1 MQNCRHKGLHCF
13 PCYRQQ
19 NACWGDEGTHLR
31 PHKHR
36 VHLRLEPRGG
46 PRKLP
51 ALALLPSSGARH
63 STLGAARQQGG
74 SQPAGRTSAHWSQ
87 CPGAQSKG
95 LQSLGLGLGTL
106 LRPSDPRAPT
116 CPWNLDLAGTLLQ
129 PLATRSKHI
138 AQCTR
143 SRLLIPQK
151 RTPCQLRR
159 RTGSPRA
166 TFQPEAQLSQVL
178 GTSAL
183 TPSSC
188 RTEGR
193 GAGGPAITAERN
205 EDPLKVESQAGATFQ
220 GAEPAQSRSPTEG
233 GWRC

>member
-1 MQNCRHKGLHCF
+1 MLQTAECLLGRRRDSPKAT
-13 PCYRQQ
+13 QAQ
-19 NACWGDEGTHLR
+19 GTSRVRTQGR
-31 PHKHR
+31 PS
-36 VHLRLEPRGG
+36 E
-46 PRKLP
+46 
-51 ALALLPSSGARH
+51 ASCPSS
-63 STLGAARQQGG
+63 
-74 SQPAGRTSAHWSQ
+74 PAFLWRSPLHAGCRPTAGWVPASREN
-87 CPGAQSKG
+87 
-95 LQSLGLGLGTL
+95 LGTL
-106 LRPSDPRAPT
+106 VTVPWGPEQRFAVSRAWSGDPHPTLRPKGPYVSLEFGSCRDPAPT
-116 CPWNLDLAGTLLQ
+116 LGHREQTH
-129 PLATRSKHI
+129 R